1 MGGEP
6 NSGCFLPAG
15 KKNRGPFVF
24 LQVLGDGWR

>member
-15 KKNRGPFVF
+15 KKQRGRLFF
-24 LQVLGDGWR
+24 QVLGDGWR